1 MIDYGIKITVNG
13 DAPEKLRKIAEA
25 SKMVEASAKTA
36 GIKVRDEFA
45 R

>member
-25 SKMVEASAKTA
+25 SKWWKPLLKPQE
-36 GIKVRDEFA
+36 
-45 R
+45 